1 MPFADSAAFAAHV
14 HEIEIYGYTVVPDV
28 LSASQCEQ
36 LRQVL
41 LACAERFGEGHSHR
55 TPQAEGGVG
64 AWHVANLPTMA
75 RSFHALVDHPKVL
88 PLVEHFMGE
97 DVILGSLSSRIVR
110 PGDPQQ
116 GLHSDVGENMIGKDV
131 TAEGEIVDADRGS
144 PLMMNTVWCLQ
155 DTGRF
160 NGGTRVVPG
169 SHMSGMGELPDIW
182 HGAENEPPLTVQP
195 ECPAGSVIVYNGHC
209 WHAGGRNES
218 EDAYRCSCFGH
229 YRKSLQAY
237 PAFGGRIF
245 QCDPAAGMP
254 PEWWPMLSP
263 RQKQLFGMVESVEG
277 PPPCRTYDPDTGDK
291 PAQLNG
297 DFGGFQIR
305 QFTDG
310 QYNLVTETDFTE
322 TASAE
327 LVDAAEL
334 EEQLEEQLARL

>member
-1 MPFADSAAFAAHV
+1 MSCRT
-14 HEIEIYGYTVVPDV
+14 YGT
-28 LSASQCEQ
+28 AQ
-36 LRQVL
+36 
-41 LACAERFGEGHSHR
+41 R
-55 TPQAEGGVG
+55 T
-64 AWHVANLPTMA
+64 
-75 RSFHALVDHPKVL
+75 
-88 PLVEHFMGE
+88 
-97 DVILGSLSSRIVR
+97 SR
-110 PGDPQQ
+110 
-116 GLHSDVGENMIGKDV
+116 
-131 TAEGEIVDADRGS
+131 
-144 PLMMNTVWCLQ
+144 
-155 DTGRF
+155 
-160 NGGTRVVPG
+160 
-169 SHMSGMGELPDIW
+169 
-182 HGAENEPPLTVQP
+182 LTVQP

-254 PEWWPMLSP
+254 PEWWPLLSP
-263 RQKQLFGMVESVEG
+263 RQKQLFGMVESVDG